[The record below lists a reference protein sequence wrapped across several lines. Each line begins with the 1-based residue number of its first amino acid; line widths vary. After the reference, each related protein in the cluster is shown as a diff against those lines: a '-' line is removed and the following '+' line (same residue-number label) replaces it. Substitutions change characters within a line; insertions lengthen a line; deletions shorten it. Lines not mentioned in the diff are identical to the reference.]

1 MLGARPLLQAGETL
15 LVDLAVVTLAVV
27 DDRFRELGENLR
39 WHGSWPRRQQVALLR
54 HLTSV
59 AQEAAAS
66 QSSLNT
72 ADEEVTLEA

>member
-1 MLGARPLLQAGETL
+1 MLGAIHLLQAGEAL
-15 LVDLAVVTLAVV
+15 LVDLAVVTLAV

-39 WHGSWPRRQQVALLR
+39 WHGSWSRRQQVALLQ
-54 HLTSV
+54 HLPSV

-66 QSSLNT
+66 RSSLNT